1 MNVLDKIEKL
11 RLDRGWSVYR
21 LAEKAGITDKCIYN
35 WYNRNTMP
43 SIETIEKICEAFGMT
58 LSQFFAEGNL
68 IEVDEE
74 LKELFDDWRSLTEE
88 QKKAVKVMINIYGK
102 MSKKHHTIL
111 FTYTTFYDII
121 TLRW

>member
-35 WYNRNTMP
+35 WYNRNPMP

-88 QKKAVKVMINIYGK
+88 QKKAVKVMINTF
-102 MSKKHHTIL
+102 KK
-111 FTYTTFYDII
+111 
-121 TLRW
+121 

>member
-35 WYNRNTMP
+35 WYNRNTMS

-74 LKELFDDWRSLTEE
+74 LKELFDDWSSLTEE
-88 QKKAVKVMINIYGK
+88 QKKAVKVMINTF
-102 MSKKHHTIL
+102 KK
-111 FTYTTFYDII
+111 
-121 TLRW
+121 

>member
-21 LAEKAGITDKCIYN
+21 LAEKAGITDKRIYN

-74 LKELFDDWRSLTEE
+74 LKELFDDWSSLTEE
-88 QKKAVKVMINIYGK
+88 QKKAVKVMINTF
-102 MSKKHHTIL
+102 KK
-111 FTYTTFYDII
+111 
-121 TLRW
+121 

>member
-11 RLDRGWSVYR
+11 RLDRGWSVYG
-21 LAEKAGITDKCIYN
+21 LAEKARITDNCIYN

-88 QKKAVKVMINIYGK
+88 QKKAVKVMINTF
-102 MSKKHHTIL
+102 KK
-111 FTYTTFYDII
+111 
-121 TLRW
+121 

>member
-1 MNVLDKIEKL
+1 
-11 RLDRGWSVYR
+11 
-21 LAEKAGITDKCIYN
+21 
-35 WYNRNTMP
+35 MP

-88 QKKAVKVMINIYGK
+88 QKKAVKVMINTF
-102 MSKKHHTIL
+102 KK
-111 FTYTTFYDII
+111 
-121 TLRW
+121 

>member
-43 SIETIEKICEAFGMT
+43 SIETIDKICEAFGMT

-88 QKKAVKVMINIYGK
+88 QKKAVKVMINTF
-102 MSKKHHTIL
+102 KK
-111 FTYTTFYDII
+111 
-121 TLRW
+121 

>member
-43 SIETIEKICEAFGMT
+43 FIETIEKICEAFGMT

-88 QKKAVKVMINIYGK
+88 QKKAVKVMINTF
-102 MSKKHHTIL
+102 KK
-111 FTYTTFYDII
+111 
-121 TLRW
+121 

>member
-43 SIETIEKICEAFGMT
+43 SIETIE
-58 LSQFFAEGNL
+58 
-68 IEVDEE
+68 
-74 LKELFDDWRSLTEE
+74 
-88 QKKAVKVMINIYGK
+88 

-121 TLRW
+121 TLYW

>member
-58 LSQFFAEGNL
+58 LSQFFAEVNL
-68 IEVDEE
+68 ISFVYEC
-74 LKELFDDWRSLTEE
+74 L
-88 QKKAVKVMINIYGK
+88 
-102 MSKKHHTIL
+102 
-111 FTYTTFYDII
+111 
-121 TLRW
+121 

>member
-21 LAEKAGITDKCIYN
+21 LAEKAGITDKYIYN
-35 WYNRNTMP
+35 WYNRTTMP

-88 QKKAVKVMINIYGK
+88 QKKAVKVMINTF
-102 MSKKHHTIL
+102 KK
-111 FTYTTFYDII
+111 
-121 TLRW
+121 

>member
-21 LAEKAGITDKCIYN
+21 LAEKAGITDMCIYN

-88 QKKAVKVMINIYGK
+88 QKKAVKVMINTF
-102 MSKKHHTIL
+102 KK
-111 FTYTTFYDII
+111 
-121 TLRW
+121 

>member
-43 SIETIEKICEAFGMT
+43 SILDRMAKG
-58 LSQFFAEGNL
+58 
-68 IEVDEE
+68 
-74 LKELFDDWRSLTEE
+74 
-88 QKKAVKVMINIYGK
+88 KAPLDTYGK
-102 MSKKHHTIL
+102 SLQLHHIDGISNSSNIIPLDQATHTAFHRAKGYVGFTAQDLYDFLKSIDWL
-111 FTYTTFYDII
+111 F
-121 TLRW
+121 